1 MLMNLLRAKTVK
13 DFPRLRSMNSPE
25 ILEVINVY
33 DKVVASPQFKNSLD
47 MREKA
52 LINEKLELAEAWEGG
67 IAKGGKAK
75 SIEIALSLFDKGV
88 EIPVILECAKLTEK
102 EFKAALEK
110 RKGRQ

>member
-1 MLMNLLRAKTVK
+1 LRAKTVK
-13 DFPRLRSMNSPE
+13 DFERLRSMNSPE

-33 DKVVASPQFKNSLD
+33 DKVVASPKFKNLMD

-52 LINEKLELAEAWEGG
+52 LVTEKLELAEAWEG
-67 IAKGGKAK
+67 ARKAN
-75 SIEIALSLFDKGV
+75 SIELALSFFDKGV
-88 EIPVILECAKLTEK
+88 EIPVILECSKLTER